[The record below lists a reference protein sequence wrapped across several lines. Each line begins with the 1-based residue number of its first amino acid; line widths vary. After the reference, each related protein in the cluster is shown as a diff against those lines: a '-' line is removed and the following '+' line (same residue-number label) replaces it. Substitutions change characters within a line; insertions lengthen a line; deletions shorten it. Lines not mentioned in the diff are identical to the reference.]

1 MPAGEGKGN
10 YGGIASLWD
19 DLNGI
24 DCASALVI

>member
-10 YGGIASLWD
+10 YGGIKALRD

-24 DCASALVI
+24 DCAFVSAI